1 MKKILSVLCVLILIF
16 TTAACSS
23 QPEVDDTPVVNPVNL
38 TFSLLDG
45 DDDLE
50 LEDFEKIENDPFFA
64 EEGSTV
70 LEATQ
75 LYCMSHD
82 ISISVDSSKGYVTE
96 IAGLSEGDY
105 NNQTGWVFT
114 VNGEMGMLAANEQ
127 IVEENDKIAWEFI
140 DFSAIA
146 W

>member
-38 TFSLLDG
+38 SFSLLDG

-50 LEDFEKIENDPFFA
+50 LEDFEKIENDPFIA

-114 VNGEMGMLAANEQ
+114 VNGEMGTLGADEQ
-127 IVEENDKIAWEFI
+127 IIQEGDKIAWEFI

>member
-38 TFSLLDG
+38 SFSLLDG

-50 LEDFEKIENDPFFA
+50 LEDFEKIENDPFIA

-75 LYCMSHD
+75 PYCMSHD

-114 VNGEMGMLAANEQ
+114 VNGEMGMLAADEQ

>member
-38 TFSLLDG
+38 SFSLLDG

-50 LEDFEKIENDPFFA
+50 LEDFEKIENDPFIA

>member
-50 LEDFEKIENDPFFA
+50 LEDFEKIENDPFIA

>member
-38 TFSLLDG
+38 SFSLLDG

-50 LEDFEKIENDPFFA
+50 LEDFEKIENDPFIA

-82 ISISVDSSKGYVTE
+82 LSISVDSSKGYVTE

-114 VNGEMGMLAANEQ
+114 VNGEMGMLAADEQ

>member
-50 LEDFEKIENDPFFA
+50 LEDFEKIENDPFIA

-114 VNGEMGMLAANEQ
+114 VNGEMGMLAADEQ

>member
-38 TFSLLDG
+38 SFSLLDG

-50 LEDFEKIENDPFFA
+50 LDDFEKIENDPFIA

>member
-1 MKKILSVLCVLILIF
+1 MKKFITLLMILVLTLSMV
-16 TTAACSS
+16 ACGKE
-23 QPEVDDTPVVNPVNL
+23 EVQDETPIVNPTNL

-45 DDDLE
+45 DDDIE
-50 LEDFEKIENDPFFA
+50 MEGFEAIEGDAFIA

-96 IAGLSEGDY
+96 IAGFSEGDY
-105 NNQTGWVFT
+105 DKQTGWVFT
-114 VNGEMGMLAANEQ
+114 INGEMGNLPANEE
-127 IVEENDKIAWEFI
+127 IIEEGDEIAWEFI
-140 DFSAIA
+140 DFSSMS

>member
-38 TFSLLDG
+38 SFSLLDG

-50 LEDFEKIENDPFFA
+50 LEDFEKIENDPFIA

-82 ISISVDSSKGYVTE
+82 ISISVDLSKGYVTE

-114 VNGEMGMLAANEQ
+114 VNGEMGMLAADEQ

>member
-38 TFSLLDG
+38 SFSLLDG

-50 LEDFEKIENDPFFA
+50 LEDFEKIENDPFIA

-82 ISISVDSSKGYVTE
+82 ISISVDSSNGYVTE

-114 VNGEMGMLAANEQ
+114 VNGEMGMLAADEQ

>member
-23 QPEVDDTPVVNPVNL
+23 QPEVDNTPVVNPVNL

-50 LEDFEKIENDPFFA
+50 LEDFEKIENDPFIA

-114 VNGEMGMLAANEQ
+114 VNGEMGMLAADEQ

>member
-38 TFSLLDG
+38 SFSLLDG

-50 LEDFEKIENDPFFA
+50 LEDFEKIENDPFIA

-114 VNGEMGMLAANEQ
+114 VNGEMGMLAADEQ

>member
-38 TFSLLDG
+38 SFSLLDG

-50 LEDFEKIENDPFFA
+50 LDDFEKIENDPFIA

-114 VNGEMGMLAANEQ
+114 VNGEMGMLAADEQ
-127 IVEENDKIAWEFI
+127 IVEENDKITWEFI

>member
-38 TFSLLDG
+38 SFSLLDG

-50 LEDFEKIENDPFFA
+50 LEDFEKIENDPFIA

-96 IAGLSEGDY
+96 IAGLSEGNY

-114 VNGEMGMLAANEQ
+114 VNGEMGMLAADEQ

>member
-1 MKKILSVLCVLILIF
+1 MKKVLSVIF
-16 TTAACSS
+16 IVALALTMTACSDK
-23 QPEVDDTPVVNPVNL
+23 PETDETPVVNPTNL

-45 DDDLE
+45 DDELE
-50 LEDFEKIENDPFFA
+50 LPDFEEINEDPFIA

-82 ISISVDSSKGYVTE
+82 ISISVDSSAGYVTE
-96 IAGLSEGDY
+96 IGGLTEGDY
-105 NNQTGWVFT
+105 SEQTGWVFT
-114 VNGEMGMLAANEQ
+114 VNGEMGMLPAD
-127 IVEENDKIAWEFI
+127 EEIIEEGDKIAWEFI